1 MRQLAR
7 HGKGPTVSRLLTCSL
22 LPPLNDPQTA
32 PGPPPRPEPAQ
43 IVRADKVRRVQF
55 AFRSQM
61 LVAKQLE
68 GPLLLIGCDSAVDNT
83 SLSKVKLYY
92 TVGRRSIVRAARA
105 TKNNQP
111 KKKWFRNACIYPK
124 VAKNAYLWTE
134 MAFFGPNILIF
145 STGSKS
151 YARATHIS
159 ENHLVFSFAL
169 FFGGAWH

>member
-61 LVAKQLE
+61 LVTKQLE
-68 GPLLLIGCDSAVDNT
+68 SPLLLIGCDSAVDNT
-83 SLSKVKLYY
+83 SLSKVELYY

-111 KKKWFRNACIYPK
+111 TKNDSARPVYTQKWPK
-124 VAKNAYLWTE
+124 MHTCGQKWPFLGKHPCFFQQGAKVMLQLHTYQKT
-134 MAFFGPNILIF
+134 
-145 STGSKS
+145 T
-151 YARATHIS
+151 
-159 ENHLVFSFAL
+159 
-169 FFGGAWH
+169 